1 MTKMFKYFMINKL
14 LNTAL
19 PKTNIQLPQLN
30 KIKIRTQRKRI
41 KDGLCPKKKRNPW
54 IVMSS
59 YLRNLGSGATLHFR
73 LEIFKEKYTDK
84 GL

>member
-1 MTKMFKYFMINKL
+1 M

-19 PKTNIQLPQLN
+19 HNCNIVIPQLS
-30 KIKIRTQRKRI
+30 KIKIRTRRKR
-41 KDGLCPKKKRNPW
+41 KKAGPCPKKKRNPW

-59 YLRNLGSGATLHFR
+59 SFRSLGSRATLHFR

-84 GL
+84 GLLAKS